1 MHGAVS
7 PASSHNPLEISTS
20 SKPGMYSSRIIQNYL
35 NHKLFCTMGACDF
48 GKQINQ
54 PLTI

>member
-54 PLTI
+54 SLTI